1 MCNFPKFLEHPVKQ
15 YQVRLYQPQDFSLW
29 NTFISVAKNATFL
42 FHRNFMEYHSDRFED
57 YSLIVLDGEK
67 VVAVLP
73 ANRVGDSVYSHQGL
87 TYGGLILNQKA
98 KLSNVISIFKSVL
111 QFLNENSIDKLI
123 VKTMPDFYL
132 DYFSEEL
139 EYCLFIVQAKLI
151 RRDALSVIDLTKPYF
166 ISKTRRESIRRG
178 EKNDLI
184 IKEEL
189 NFNLFWNEILIPN
202 LNTKHQVKP
211 VHTVEEIIE
220 LQQKFPSNIRHF
232 NVYYNEKIVAG
243 TTVFCTN
250 KVAHP
255 QYISGNSDK
264 NELGSLDYLYHHL
277 ITEVYKDKNFFDFGI
292 SNEAQGTKINE
303 GLLFWK
309 ESFDAKTVVQNFYEI
324 ETNNYSIL
332 ETVLI

>member
-1 MCNFPKFLEHPVKQ
+1 MKQ
-15 YQVRLYQPQDFSLW
+15 YQVRLYQPQDFTLW